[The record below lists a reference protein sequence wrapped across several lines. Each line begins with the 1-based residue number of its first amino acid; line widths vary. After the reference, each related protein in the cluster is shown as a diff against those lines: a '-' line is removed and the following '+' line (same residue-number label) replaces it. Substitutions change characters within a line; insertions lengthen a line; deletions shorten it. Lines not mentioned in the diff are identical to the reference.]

1 MNSTIEFIGK
11 KFGVDVNGEQ
21 PVVLKQ
27 INRTIVVE
35 MFAELGFKT
44 GLEMGVA
51 EGIFAN
57 LMLDKIPGLKL
68 YCVDAWKHYPGY
80 NEYKNIGE
88 VYEEAKER
96 LSGQNCEIVRKFS
109 MDAAADF
116 EDSSLDFV
124 FIDGGHDFRNV
135 ASDVYEWSKK
145 VRPGGIIF
153 GHDYKFHQEF
163 IQKTPGHYA
172 RLRHAIE
179 VKPAVDAYIL
189 AKGIRPWFVMHPHIP
204 DPTFGPDNPCWMF
217 VRQDGDKI

>member
-11 KFGVDVNGEQ
+11 KFGVDINGEQ
-21 PVVLKQ
+21 PVVLTEV
-27 INRTIVVE
+27 NRTMIAE
-35 MFAELGFKT
+35 MFGELGFKL

-51 EGIFAN
+51 EGIYAKLF
-57 LMLDKIPGLKL
+57 LEKIPGLKL
-68 YCVDAWKHYPGY
+68 YCVDAWEHYPGY

-88 VYEEAKER
+88 VYEEARER
-96 LSGQNCEIVRKFS
+96 LKDYNCEIIRKFS
-109 MDAAADF
+109 MDAVRDF
-116 EDSSLDFV
+116 KDNSLDFV

-135 ASDVYEWSKK
+135 ASDIYEWSKK
-145 VRPGGIIF
+145 IRPGGTIF
-153 GHDYKFHQEF
+153 GHDYKFHREF

-189 AKGIRPWFVMHPHIP
+189 AKGIKPWFVIRPDIP

-217 VRQDGDKI
+217 VRQEGDHV